1 MLPAI
6 VYAELLVGV
15 RLADTPTRA
24 ASRRAKIGALL
35 TRVPIV
41 PFGPEIAER

>member
-15 RLADTPTRA
+15 RLADTPMRLNRNVWVQTAFPR
-24 ASRRAKIGALL
+24 S
-35 TRVPIV
+35 T
-41 PFGPEIAER
+41 